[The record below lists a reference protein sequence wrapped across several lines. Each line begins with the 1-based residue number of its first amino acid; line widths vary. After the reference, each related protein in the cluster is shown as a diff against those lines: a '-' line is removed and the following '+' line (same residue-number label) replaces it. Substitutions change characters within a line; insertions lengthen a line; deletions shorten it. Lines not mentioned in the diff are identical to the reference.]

1 MVDGGAVF
9 FLSRVSFYEKIHEEA
24 EMEVEFAIV
33 ESVHSYKAFASRC
46 VFRTYAADLLLVVH
60 GIIPHRDN
68 SYVLLGACIPISN
81 FENNCGLDYLLF
93 YKRSV
98 FFVQLI
104 AKFSP
109 THKFKK
115 CTIYAD
121 VYSFYR
127 KIFYHI

>member
-1 MVDGGAVF
+1 
-9 FLSRVSFYEKIHEEA
+9 
-24 EMEVEFAIV
+24 MEVEVAIV
-33 ESVHSYKAFASRC
+33 ESVHSCKAFASLYVSC
-46 VFRTYAADLLLVVH
+46 TYIADLLLVVH

-81 FENNCGLDYLLF
+81 FKIIAE
-93 YKRSV
+93 V
-98 FFVQLI
+98 FCFVQLI

-115 CTIYAD
+115 CTIYVD